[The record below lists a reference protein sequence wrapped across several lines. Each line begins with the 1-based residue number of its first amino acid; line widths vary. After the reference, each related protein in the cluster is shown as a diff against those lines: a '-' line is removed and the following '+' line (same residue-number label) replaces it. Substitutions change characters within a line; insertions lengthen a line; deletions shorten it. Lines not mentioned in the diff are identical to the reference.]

1 MLTEKARPL
10 LSKLIDAN
18 WEVAQ
23 HELNNQQEPDYFVR
37 YEQLCGEYHKA
48 KQDLIDEIG
57 VEEYNR
63 LMRMGSEMFS

>member
-1 MLTEKARPL
+1 MLSENARPL

-23 HELNNQQEPDYFVR
+23 HELNNEGSPDYFVR
-37 YEQLCGEYHKA
+37 LEELCGEYRRA

-57 VEEYNR
+57 EGEYNR
-63 LMRMGSEMFS
+63 LMRMGSEMFA